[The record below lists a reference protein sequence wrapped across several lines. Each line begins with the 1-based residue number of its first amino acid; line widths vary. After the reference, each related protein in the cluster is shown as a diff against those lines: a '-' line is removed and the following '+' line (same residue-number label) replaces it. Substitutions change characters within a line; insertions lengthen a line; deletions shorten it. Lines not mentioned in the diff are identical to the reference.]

1 MGRGDNNELRR
12 LMFDAARE
20 IPDVSDLRRFG
31 RDEAWGLC
39 ISPCGVSGTG
49 EALMP

>member
-1 MGRGDNNELRR
+1 ML
-12 LMFDAARE
+12 DAARE
-20 IPDVSDLRRFG
+20 IPDVSDLRRFA

>member
-1 MGRGDNNELRR
+1 ML
-12 LMFDAARE
+12 DAARE

-31 RDEAWGLC
+31 RDDVGELGN
-39 ISPCGVSGTG
+39 SPCGVSGTG

>member
-1 MGRGDNNELRR
+1 ML
-12 LMFDAARE
+12 DAARE
-20 IPDVSDLRRFG
+20 IPEVSDLRRLG
-31 RDEAWGLC
+31 RDETWELC